1 MNYFKFILAK
11 IMRSHVSFLHFLFRH
26 TEDHREFS
34 RDKDQS
40 GWVEGRLAREFALK
54 SMDNQR
60 KGLETTLYGE

>member
-1 MNYFKFILAK
+1 MNYLKFILIK
-11 IMRSHVSFLHFLFRH
+11 KMRSHVSFLHFLFRH